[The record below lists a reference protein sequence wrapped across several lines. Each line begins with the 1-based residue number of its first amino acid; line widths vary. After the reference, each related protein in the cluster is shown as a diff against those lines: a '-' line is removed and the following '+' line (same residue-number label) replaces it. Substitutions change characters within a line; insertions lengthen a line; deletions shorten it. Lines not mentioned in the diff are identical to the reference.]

1 MSESIDIR
9 LIEMARGLARTVK
22 SARERSFISKDE
34 YLYLLEQRA
43 PQGTDIKGD
52 DWVWNK
58 DLTKTIYPSPFA
70 SLVVSEKRGG
80 KIFKT
85 AISNIGLGRPGFT
98 VLADG
103 NGCYIYN
110 NEEDEILPVVSVD
123 PIFITNN
130 EVPIDYFVYGLK
142 STEHWLLIND
152 LLKSL
157 IRKGI
162 RTTNIMGHALITYN
176 YFFNYRRV
184 EGGVEII
191 PRNVVVMEPY
201 LNRTTKDS
209 DALLLSALR
218 KLSPEFF
225 FSDMSGGEN
234 IFNDGRLTRISSC
247 EIEPHCADGWIFGP
261 RESVSK
267 VLLSMR
273 EALGIVSLEDIYELP
288 EDDRSKMNV
297 LKLIKDLDHFKPQ
310 L

>member
-1 MSESIDIR
+1 MPVE

-22 SARERSFISKDE
+22 SARGRILISKDE

-70 SLVVSEKRGG
+70 SLVVNEKRGG

-103 NGCYIYN
+103 NGCYIYD

-123 PIFITNN
+123 PTFIANN
-130 EVPIDYFVYGLK
+130 EVPIDLFVYGLK
-142 STEHWLLIND
+142 GTEHWLLIND

-184 EGGVEII
+184 EGGAEII
-191 PRNVVVMEPY
+191 PRNAVVTEPY
-201 LNRTTKDS
+201 LNRPTKDS

-234 IFNDGRLTRISSC
+234 IFNEERLARVTSC

-261 RESVSK
+261 RRSVSE

-273 EALGIVSLEDIYELP
+273 EALEIVSLEDIYELP
-288 EDDRSKMNV
+288 EDDRSRISV
-297 LKLIKDLDHFKPQ
+297 LKLINDLNHFEP
-310 L
+310 